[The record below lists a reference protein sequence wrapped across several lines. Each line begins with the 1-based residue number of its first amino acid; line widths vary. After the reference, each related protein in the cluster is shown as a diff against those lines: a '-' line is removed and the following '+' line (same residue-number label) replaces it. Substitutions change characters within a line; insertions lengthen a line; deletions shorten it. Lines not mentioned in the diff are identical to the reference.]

1 MLYLLPTQ
9 PLSHYLTLTLTLYV
23 PFLLGLELT
32 LLISPPLFFILPS
45 PSLYHPS
52 FYPLSSASLH
62 LLLLFLFPS
71 FCRPSFFFFDTFTF
85 IISFLLPIYSLFPLP
100 LFHLFHSSL
109 CFSSFTPPDSLF
121 LLPFIFFFH
130 IHFSIFTPLLSL
142 PSYLSFSFPLAIYP
156 SYQSLF
162 SSIS

>member
-52 FYPLSSASLH
+52 FSPLSSASLH

-109 CFSSFTPPDSLF
+109 PSLPLSPLIPSSFCLLSSFSILIFPFLPLYSLSPHISLF
-121 LLPFIFFFH
+121 L
-130 IHFSIFTPLLSL
+130 
-142 PSYLSFSFPLAIYP
+142 FP
-156 SYQSLF
+156 
-162 SSIS
+162 